1 MTALRHLLAVFS
13 FKKIM
18 QKKVMIAI
26 TAFVIVGVVAGG
38 SLYVITKQKVNK
50 ANGIQAKVDVN
61 NRGPQD
67 SAQKEIVKSTQQAQ
81 AKDSKSTSP
90 ACVAARAS
98 RAKLLDSYNKENKR
112 HSQKLKDLEEYWRA
126 NGGVEQDG
134 YKRQV
139 SEEGE
144 LYQSNLTKLNS
155 ATAKQADC

>member
-1 MTALRHLLAVFS
+1 
-13 FKKIM
+13 
-18 QKKVMIAI
+18 MIAI
-26 TAFVIVGVVAGG
+26 TAFVVVGVVAGG
-38 SLYVITKQKVNK
+38 SLYVINK
-50 ANGIQAKVDVN
+50 RKAIVAEGVQAKVDIN

-67 SAQKEIVKSTQQAQ
+67 LAQKEIAKSTQQSQ
-81 AKDSKSTSP
+81 AKDSKSNSP

-98 RAKLLDSYNKENKR
+98 RSKLLDSYNKENKR

-126 NGGVEQDG
+126 NGGIEQDG

-155 ATAKQADC
+155 VSAKQTDC

>member
-1 MTALRHLLAVFS
+1 MKFS
-13 FKKIM
+13 IKRIKRN
-18 QKKVMIAI
+18 KVTISV
-26 TAFVIVGVVAGG
+26 TAFVVIGLVIGG
-38 SLYVITKQKVNK
+38 LVFVFTKQKANK
-50 ANGIQAKVDVN
+50 ANYIQAKVDVN

-67 SAQKEIVKSTQQAQ
+67 SAQKEIAKSTQQAQ

-98 RAKLLDSYNKENKR
+98 RAKLLDSYSKENKR

-134 YKRQV
+134 YKRRV

-155 ATAKQADC
+155 SSAKQTDC

>member
-1 MTALRHLLAVFS
+1 MKFS
-13 FKKIM
+13 IKRIKRN
-18 QKKVMIAI
+18 KVTISV
-26 TAFVIVGVVAGG
+26 TAFVVIGLVIGG
-38 SLYVITKQKVNK
+38 LVFVITKQKANK
-50 ANGIQAKVDVN
+50 ANGVQAKVDVN

-155 ATAKQADC
+155 ATAKQTDC

>member
-1 MTALRHLLAVFS
+1 MKFS
-13 FKKIM
+13 IKRIKRN
-18 QKKVMIAI
+18 KVTISV
-26 TAFVIVGVVAGG
+26 TAFVVIGLVIGG
-38 SLYVITKQKVNK
+38 LVFVITKQKANK
-50 ANGIQAKVDVN
+50 ANGVQAKVDVN

-67 SAQKEIVKSTQQAQ
+67 SAQKEIAKSTQQAQ

-112 HSQKLKDLEEYWRA
+112 HSQKLNELGEYWRA

-139 SEEGE
+139 SEEGA

-155 ATAKQADC
+155 SSAKQTDC